1 MAFLDLL
8 RDHLGSHRTE
18 EGPEWAL
25 FSADCGT
32 KKSLPGGKVIRG
44 RKRLYWGAMLSYVGQ
59 SSEEMAGRLISLLR
73 DLVAERLKPFIRVR
87 AGAVEIVATGADSY
101 DYPRPAG
108 LSAGLRP
115 NGGLLN
121 GRVNA
126 VGLIDPDIEPM
137 YLDNWFAGVQRQVG
151 RYVVVEADY
160 IGSRTRN
167 GYIRYDV
174 NRFAGDLL
182 DGIDHRLVEG

>member
-87 AGAVEIVATGADSY
+87 AGAVA
-101 DYPRPAG
+101 
-108 LSAGLRP
+108 
-115 NGGLLN
+115 
-121 GRVNA
+121 
-126 VGLIDPDIEPM
+126 
-137 YLDNWFAGVQRQVG
+137 
-151 RYVVVEADY
+151 
-160 IGSRTRN
+160 
-167 GYIRYDV
+167 
-174 NRFAGDLL
+174 L
-182 DGIDHRLVEG
+182 DGGALLLPSPQPPLRLCVSCGASATVSPPWLARSSGCLGGSGGEQACGLAHRTH